1 MESLVP
7 LIGLGSIVVG
17 VVALAVVVSPIP
29 SVGLK
34 TRKKALGVLVLS
46 FISFVNAAS
55 MSTENASKGAPYW
68 FQWTIFVLLAYG
80 LFRLVWRKKPRDEE
94 SAERDSAVITPVP
107 PVSDETARVATPF
120 WATPVDL
127 PSSRSQSG
135 LAKKIS
141 PSSNR
146 ALRWIEPGGDA
157 TVAGRK
163 IGGMVYLG
171 SEPLQE
177 NWGPVGG
184 AFIDPSLPV
193 ARVGS
198 DFSGESMPYW
208 PNYGDINPG
217 ARATYLDWLGGG
229 RADRGLGLGY
239 VFLYFYGLERRFFV
253 DTPAQDER
261 RTLVAEVKRLLDVYG
276 ANRSVQRYFSAFLN
290 AAQIVLGLTAAAEPR
305 FEKSGYELP
314 LELRVA
320 IGQMV
325 KAGQPLSADWL
336 LGWYINHPETSL
348 RTTMKRAFPECRALF
363 MLLFDDQFP
372 EGLRIRPPRRLLSA
386 RYVAA
391 SRAFEVDLNRF
402 LPDVPDISG
411 MTKPLIVAKELV
423 EKVTDALAKYS
434 YFLGRNPEGR
444 ETIEAHA
451 LLPERLWPLFP
462 CREMEN
468 LRHWAEGIIKSG
480 GFLPVEQII
489 EQLEGVAPKTI
500 KNRQLTGAA
509 DALARLS
516 IGMAPD
522 PRFALRSPKLG
533 EPVVLFK
540 LPQGITALEEVSD
553 KYKNVLVC
561 IAIGSFVIHAD
572 GTIAAKE
579 RNELET
585 RITTADLS
593 ETERARLFANLEWML
608 SIPPDLAL
616 VRRHLKDIPESTGH
630 EFGQIALAMA
640 AADGVIDPGEI
651 KAIERLYK
659 VIGLKTEDV
668 YSDLH
673 ALTASSEPVTVRQAD
688 IPARGFA
695 IPSPPDRDN
704 KVVLDA
710 ERVASLMAD
719 TARVSSVLVDIFRE
733 DQSEEDSE
741 ETQEDTV
748 TDFPGLDGPHAAF
761 LGDLL
766 TRPHWDEAEFVALAE
781 QFRLMRAGVLETLN
795 EWSFDRFGDMLI
807 EEYEGYNLNPEIVHQ
822 LQKEGTINADS
833 QG

>member
-1 MESLVP
+1 MEFLVA
-7 LIGLGSIVVG
+7 LIGLGSILVG
-17 VVALAVVVSPIP
+17 IVALVGIVCPMPLI
-29 SVGLK
+29 GLK
-34 TRKKALGVLVLS
+34 TRKKALGILALS
-46 FISFVNAAS
+46 FISFIIAADIS
-55 MSTENASKGAPYW
+55 SGNSTKRDAHW
-68 FQWTIFVLLAYG
+68 LQWTFFAILAYG
-80 LFRLVWRKKPRDEE
+80 LFRLVRRGKRRDEIA
-94 SAERDSAVITPVP
+94 SKHDSSVS
-107 PVSDETARVATPF
+107 PVSDVTPTVATPF
-120 WATPVDL
+120 WTATVDL
-127 PSSRSQSG
+127 PSSRTQSG
-135 LAKKIS
+135 LAKKVS

-146 ALRWIEPGGDA
+146 ALRWIESGGEA

-171 SEPLQE
+171 SESRQE

-184 AFIDPSLPV
+184 AFIDPGLSV

-208 PNYGDINPG
+208 PNYRDINPR
-217 ARATYLDWLGGG
+217 ARATYLDWLAGG
-229 RADRGLGLGY
+229 RADKRFGLGY

-261 RTLVAEVKRLLDVYG
+261 RVLVAEVKRLLDVYR
-276 ANRSVQRYFSAFLN
+276 ANRSVQRYFRAFLD
-290 AAQIVLGLTAAAEPR
+290 AAQIVLEPVDEAEPR

-320 IGQMV
+320 IGQMA
-325 KAGQPLSADWL
+325 KEGQPLSADWL
-336 LGWYINHPETSL
+336 LGWYITHPETSL

-363 MLLFDDQFP
+363 TLLFDDQFP
-372 EGLRIRPPRRLLSA
+372 EGLRIRSPRRPLCA

-391 SRAFEVDLNRF
+391 SRGFEVDLKHF
-402 LPDVPDISG
+402 LRDVPDISG
-411 MTKPLIVAKELV
+411 MSKPLIVAKELV

-444 ETIEAHA
+444 DTIEAHV

-462 CREMEN
+462 CRKMEN

-489 EQLEGVAPKTI
+489 EQLEGVAPKKI
-500 KNRQLTGAA
+500 NNRQLTGAA

-553 KYKNVLVC
+553 KYKNILVS

-579 RNELET
+579 RNELEA
-585 RITTADLS
+585 RITAADLS
-593 ETERARLFANLEWML
+593 ETEQARLFANLEWML
-608 SIPPDLAL
+608 AIPPDLAL
-616 VRRHLKDIPESTGH
+616 FRRHLKDIPESTSH
-630 EFGQIALAMA
+630 EFGQIALAMV

-659 VIGLKTEDV
+659 VIGLKTDDV

-673 ALTASSEPVTVRQAD
+673 ALTAKSEPVTVRKAD
-688 IPARGFA
+688 TQARGFA
-695 IPSPPDRDN
+695 IPPSPERDN

-710 ERVASLMAD
+710 GRVASLMAD

-733 DQSEEDSE
+733 DESEEDLE
-741 ETQEDTV
+741 ETQEDTAS
-748 TDFPGLDGPHAAF
+748 DFPGLDGPHAAF
-761 LGDLL
+761 LGDLM
-766 TRPHWDEAEFVALAE
+766 TRPHWDEAEFVAL
-781 QFRLMRAGVLETLN
+781 RD
-795 EWSFDRFGDMLI
+795 SFG
-807 EEYEGYNLNPEIVHQ
+807 
-822 LQKEGTINADS
+822 
-833 QG
+833 